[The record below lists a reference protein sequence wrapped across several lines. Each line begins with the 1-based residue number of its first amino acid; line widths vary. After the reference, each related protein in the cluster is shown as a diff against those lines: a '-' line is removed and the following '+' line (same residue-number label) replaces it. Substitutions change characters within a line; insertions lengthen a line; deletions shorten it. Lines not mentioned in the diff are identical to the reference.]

1 MRHLQTLRLIQDV
14 ARAGSIRKAA
24 EDLNITS
31 SALNRRIQAF
41 EAEFGAQIFERLP
54 RGVRLNPAGELLMH
68 HIRSQIGDLD
78 RVRCQVADLA
88 GARRGH
94 VSIACSQAVN
104 PIFLPEQISRYR
116 AEHPGGHLL
125 GPRPR
130 PRRRRARALALS
142 RRTWRWCSSRSTW
155 PISRSS
161 RRSPQPVCAVMAAD
175 HPLAARPALRLRDCL
190 DVPHVVPSEDYGVR
204 HLLELATHGRSRRLA
219 PVVEADS
226 FEMMR
231 QYVLHERVVSFQ
243 IPIGLP
249 AADPR
254 LVIRPLPARDIRP
267 GLLLLGQMRGRTLPV
282 ASAKFALQLAAA
294 LEALARPP
302 AIAGRLVVLA
312 RAAAAIPTGADSG
325 LPDARA
331 HRPAWS
337 SE

>member
-78 RVRCQVADLA
+78 RVRSQVADLA

-116 AEHPGGHLL
+116 TEHPAVTFSVRL
-125 GPRPR
+125 RD
-130 PRRRRARALALS
+130 RAAAERELSMFSSDLALVFE
-142 RRTWRWCSSRSTW
+142 
-155 PISRSS
+155 PIYLADFEVIRAI
-161 RRSPQPVCAVMAAD
+161 PQPVCAVMAAD
-175 HPLAARPALRLRDCL
+175 HPLAARENLRLHDCL
-190 DVPHVVPSEDYGVR
+190 DVPHLVPSEEYGVR

-231 QYVLHERVVSFQ
+231 QYVLYERIVSFQ

-249 AADPR
+249 SDDPR
-254 LVIRPLPARDIRP
+254 LVIRPLPERDIRR

-294 LEALARPP
+294 LED
-302 AIAGRLVVLA
+302 V
-312 RAAAAIPTGADSG
+312 GAT
-325 LPDARA
+325 
-331 HRPAWS
+331 
-337 SE
+337 